1 MKHPKDGHEKQQ
13 NVIIK
18 RIHLIIE
25 KTKIYKKCNEI
36 EVNRQWL
43 LSAVFIV
50 NSTLIDRYRVLT
62 ATTICSQII
71 RFHKRRT
78 SNLDFIRYTSAC
90 TTYRRQSLIS
100 NVSGCIVDVQEN
112 KQNRI

>member
-1 MKHPKDGHEKQQ
+1 MKHPKDGQENKH
-13 NVIIK
+13 NFIIK
-18 RIHLIIE
+18 RIYLIIG
-25 KTKIYKKCNEI
+25 KKNTKKCNEI

-50 NSTLIDRYRVLT
+50 DSTLIDRYRVLS

-71 RFHKRRT
+71 RFHKRRI
-78 SNLDFIRYTSAC
+78 SNLNFIRCASASP
-90 TTYRRQSLIS
+90 TYRRQSLFF
-100 NVSGCIVDVQEN
+100 NVSDCIIDVQEN